1 MFCCLRHALGRLP
14 RYERVR
20 QFVGKQSGTDDVRDW
35 DVARVCASKAAAR
48 GLLEGGARSSA
59 SARSVAVLH
68 LRAHARRRSA
78 GDDRV
83 SGAVRC
89 GAVQGNCRWISS
101 TQHCVTRPALV
112 SATEYT
118 EWYPRGTRWHY
129 DGTRWYTVIPART
142 IVAWRGVAWA

>member
-1 MFCCLRHALGRLP
+1 MRELFALKGRSTDAYSRCVGIVVPVGAEQCSCPPPVRRMSCVAWVVCVFCCLRHAAGRLP

-68 LRAHARRRSA
+68 LRA
-78 GDDRV
+78 
-83 SGAVRC
+83 
-89 GAVQGNCRWISS
+89 
-101 TQHCVTRPALV
+101 RPA
-112 SATEYT
+112 
-118 EWYPRGTRWHY
+118 
-129 DGTRWYTVIPART
+129 T
-142 IVAWRGVAWA
+142 IA